1 MDFLRKITEN
11 LPAAP
16 AGGKLKPMLAL
27 LAMGWSTSTM
37 QTMIG
42 DSLERLDALTTA
54 GDLAAKR
61 LADLQFECELAA
73 NRLRTLHAN
82 EERAAGKVHVTD
94 PDALSADLA
103 DAADVDRPRADE
115 AP

>member
-11 LPAAP
+11 MPAAP
-16 AGGKLKPMLAL
+16 AGGRLKPMLAL

-61 LADLQFECELAA
+61 LAHRAVGCAPAA

-94 PDALSADLA
+94 PDALSAD
-103 DAADVDRPRADE
+103 AADVDRPQADD